1 MMAGRRWDRP
11 PLPEGEGTGQTLLAR
26 YGLPPSE
33 VEARSLALVEQLA
46 GPALPTETNA
56 RRVAVMML
64 YAAGDPGLAHQIR
77 IQPRAVSEGV
87 AALRGGSGIVTDV
100 RMVAAA
106 VERERLAGL
115 GSEVV
120 CALDQPDA
128 ERVAR
133 EAGLTRAAAA
143 IELLTS
149 PSVGQAASVGQAR
162 GPAPMRRGL
171 DDGVVVIGTA
181 PTALL
186 TLLDA
191 VDQGRARPALI
202 IGTPVGLV
210 AASEAKDEL
219 IKRPIPYVT
228 VLGTRGGSAMA
239 AAALNALL
247 RLATGA

>member
-1 MMAGRRWDRP
+1 MMAGRRRNRAP
-11 PLPEGEGTGQTLLAR
+11 VPEGEGTGQTLLAR

-33 VEARSLALVEQLA
+33 VETRSLALVEQLA
-46 GPALPTETNA
+46 GPALPTEAGA

-64 YAAGDPGLAHQIR
+64 YAAGDPGLAEQIR
-77 IQPRAVSEGV
+77 IHPRAVGEGV
-87 AALRGGSGIVTDV
+87 AALRDGSQIVTDV

-120 CALDQPDA
+120 CALDHTEAD
-128 ERVAR
+128 RVAR
-133 EAGLTRAAAA
+133 EGPVTRAAAA
-143 IELLTS
+143 IELL
-149 PSVGQAASVGQAR
+149 ASSMGHATGARQPR
-162 GPAPMRRGL
+162 GPALTRRGL
-171 DDGVVVIGTA
+171 DGSVVVIGTA

-186 TLLDA
+186 ALLDA

-202 IGTPVGLV
+202 IGTPVGLI
-210 AASEAKDEL
+210 AASEAKEEL

-228 VLGTRGGSAMA
+228 VLGTRGGSAVA
-239 AAALNALL
+239 AATVNALL